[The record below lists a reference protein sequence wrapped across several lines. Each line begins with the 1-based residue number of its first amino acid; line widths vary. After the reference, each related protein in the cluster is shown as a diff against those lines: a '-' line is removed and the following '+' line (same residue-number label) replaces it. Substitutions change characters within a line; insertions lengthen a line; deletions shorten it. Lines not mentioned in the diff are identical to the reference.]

1 MIGAPGR
8 PEAWKA
14 PATGTR
20 SLRFA
25 RVLRRRLARA
35 ARHERRERQKG
46 LPAAGPRRPRFEQV
60 PARRAFVAP
69 VRSARPGRMMDTALQ
84 LRSRYLL
91 EPTFWRPRLERL
103 RATRRSLIFTP
114 RPDLS
119 SLLVE
124 VDEWRLRAHDGER
137 LWGLRARSSF
147 HPDPFGATVR
157 LVTAP
162 ARPEIDV
169 AVVAEGQVEWVLQ
182 VAPGRRLEDRV
193 LDLVRLREVA
203 AELAEDPDGVRFAH
217 PEDAMPDEVAIC
229 AGLRQKGII

>member
-1 MIGAPGR
+1 
-8 PEAWKA
+8 
-14 PATGTR
+14 
-20 SLRFA
+20 
-25 RVLRRRLARA
+25 
-35 ARHERRERQKG
+35 
-46 LPAAGPRRPRFEQV
+46 
-60 PARRAFVAP
+60 
-69 VRSARPGRMMDTALQ
+69 MMDTALQ

-103 RATRRSLIFTP
+103 RSTRRSLIFTP

-193 LDLVRLREVA
+193 LDLVRLRGREEDHRLVNHLMLLVQPA
-203 AELAEDPDGVRFAH
+203 HLQRIAQRELDQDQRRTVRAEMIRTRLG
-217 PEDAMPDEVAIC
+217 
-229 AGLRQKGII
+229 K